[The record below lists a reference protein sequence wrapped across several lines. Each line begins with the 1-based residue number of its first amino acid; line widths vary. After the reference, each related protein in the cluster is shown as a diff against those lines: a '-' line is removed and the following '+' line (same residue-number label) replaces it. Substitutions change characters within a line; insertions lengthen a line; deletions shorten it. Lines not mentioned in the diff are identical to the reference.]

1 MPRRCSRSPSCWRRS
16 STSRS
21 SFACRLSAAWCGAWP
36 IDRESTVVNIVYVTS
51 RYPFGPGEAFLGP
64 EIVAHIDSGWDAA
77 VFPAIRKGRLI
88 HTDAGAVVARTAVP
102 SRFAVAR
109 DFVRFVLGAPA
120 GRRAWL
126 SMLSRPQ
133 PARIRLKNAVVL
145 WRLGAMIRV
154 VRTHGARHIHA
165 HWGGASST
173 LAMAASRATDIP
185 WSLTL
190 HRWDIFENNLLEAK
204 IGSAVFTRVISERA
218 VAD

>member
-1 MPRRCSRSPSCWRRS
+1 MPLRCLRSPLSSHRS

-21 SFACRLSAAWCGAWP
+21 SFVCRPSAAWCQAWS
-36 IDRESTVVNIVYVTS
+36 IDRECSVVNIVYVTS

-64 EIVAHIDSGWDAA
+64 EIVAHIDSGWDVA

-126 SMLSRPQ
+126 SMVS
-133 PARIRLKNAVVL
+133 
-145 WRLGAMIRV
+145 
-154 VRTHGARHIHA
+154 
-165 HWGGASST
+165 
-173 LAMAASRATDIP
+173 
-185 WSLTL
+185 
-190 HRWDIFENNLLEAK
+190 
-204 IGSAVFTRVISERA
+204 
-218 VAD
+218 